1 LEERAMVDLIVI
13 ALLAFAIGA
22 VVWAADKRHQ
32 HYGALLAPGVAVAA
46 ALVTWMVT
54 VAAGLSYQ
62 PGWTWVPWIAALIAA
77 AVSAAVICPLLG
89 RRRAAQEIAEL
100 TRILRHRA
108 AAARTER
115 AADAGASDRTR
126 GLRPRLR

>member
-1 LEERAMVDLIVI
+1 MVDLIVI

-22 VVWAADKRHQ
+22 VVWAADKRHHQ
-32 HYGALLAPGVAVAA
+32 YGALLAPAVAVVA
-46 ALVTWMVT
+46 ALLTWVVT
-54 VAAGLSYQ
+54 VAAGLRYQ

-77 AVSAAVICPLLG
+77 AVASAAICPLLG

-100 TRILRHRA
+100 TRILRLRA

-115 AADAGASDRTR
+115 AADAVATGRARI
-126 GLRPRLR
+126 LRPRAR